1 MFWKLKQAAFTAKPL
16 GRTEAMLN
24 SSKKTGDT
32 FRIPHVIEVT
42 VLEVKGNQVLVG
54 ITTPKEVPVYREETY
69 QRIVDEQI
77 THH

>member
-1 MFWKLKQAAFTAKPL
+1 
-16 GRTEAMLN
+16 MLI
-24 SSKKTGDT
+24 SPRKTGDT
-32 FRIPHVIEVT
+32 FSIPDVIEVT
-42 VLEVKGNQVLVG
+42 VLEVKDNQVRVG